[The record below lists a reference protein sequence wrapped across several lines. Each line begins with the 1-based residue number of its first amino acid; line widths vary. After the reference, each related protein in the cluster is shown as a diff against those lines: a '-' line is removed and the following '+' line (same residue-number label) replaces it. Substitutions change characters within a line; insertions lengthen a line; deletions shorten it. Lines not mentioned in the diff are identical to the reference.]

1 MTQKLR
7 LIFMGSTDFSVPS
20 LTQLAAHHDVVAVW
34 TQPPRKSGRG
44 MKLTPTPIA
53 REAERLGIE
62 CFWPERLTDEAEQAR
77 IAAYNCDVAIVVA
90 YGLILQQAVLDIP
103 RFGCINGHASL
114 LPRWRGA
121 APLQRALEAGDTMTG
136 VTAMQMEKGLDTGP
150 MLETLK
156 IDIKPKMTS
165 GMLHD
170 KLSVMTADVLIM
182 TLAKLT
188 AGCLVPKP
196 QPEDGVT
203 YAAKISAEDAALD
216 LQDSAVNCARIICAY
231 SPVPGAWLTTAEG
244 RLKLFSATAQPA
256 SGTIFPPTTYLGMD
270 EDGNMRLSCGA
281 TSELLVGEVQPAG
294 KQKMPAQDFI
304 NGYRLQVGS
313 SILG

>member
-7 LIFMGSTDFSVPS
+7 LIFMGSPDFSVPS
-20 LTQLAAHHDVVAVW
+20 LSQLATHHDVVAVW

-53 REAERLGIE
+53 REAERLDID

-90 YGLILQQAVLDIP
+90 YGLILPQAVLDIP

-170 KLSVMTADVLIM
+170 RLSVITADVLRI
-182 TLAKLT
+182 TLAKLA

-231 SPVPGAWLTTAEG
+231 SPVPGAWLTAAEG
-244 RLKLFSATAQPA
+244 RLKLFSAKAQPA

-270 EDGNMRLSCGA
+270 DDGNMRLSCGA

-294 KQKMPAQDFI
+294 KRKMPAKDFI
-304 NGYRLQVGS
+304 NGYRLQVGR
-313 SILG
+313 SILR

>member
-7 LIFMGSTDFSVPS
+7 LIFMGSPDFSVPS

-90 YGLILQQAVLDIP
+90 YGLILPQAVLDIP

-196 QPEDGVT
+196 QPEEGVA

-256 SGTIFPPTTYLGMD
+256 SGTIFPPATYLGMD
-270 EDGNMRLSCGA
+270 EDSNMRLSCGA

-304 NGYRLQVGS
+304 NGYRLQVGR

>member
-7 LIFMGSTDFSVPS
+7 LIFMGSPDFSVPS

-90 YGLILQQAVLDIP
+90 FGLILPQAVLDIP

-196 QPEDGVT
+196 QPEEGVT

-270 EDGNMRLSCGA
+270 EDSNMRLSCGA

-304 NGYRLQVGS
+304 NGYRLQVGR

>member
-7 LIFMGSTDFSVPS
+7 LIFMGSPDFSVPS

-77 IAAYNCDVAIVVA
+77 IATYNCDVAIVVA
-90 YGLILQQAVLDIP
+90 YGLILPQAVLDIP
-103 RFGCINGHASL
+103 RLGCINGHASL

-165 GMLHD
+165 GILHD

-196 QPEDGVT
+196 QPEEGVT

-304 NGYRLQVGS
+304 NGYRLQVGR

>member
-7 LIFMGSTDFSVPS
+7 LIFMGSPDFSVPS

-90 YGLILQQAVLDIP
+90 FGLILPQAVLDIP

-196 QPEDGVT
+196 QPEEGVT

-256 SGTIFPPTTYLGMD
+256 SGTIFPPATYLGMN

-304 NGYRLQVGS
+304 NGYRLQVGR

>member
-7 LIFMGSTDFSVPS
+7 LIFMGSPDFSVPS

-90 YGLILQQAVLDIP
+90 YGLILPQAVLDIP

-196 QPEDGVT
+196 QPEEGVT

-231 SPVPGAWLTTAEG
+231 SPVPCAWLTTAEG

-256 SGTIFPPTTYLGMD
+256 SGIIFPPTTYLGMD
-270 EDGNMRLSCGA
+270 EDGNLRLSCGA

-304 NGYRLQVGS
+304 NGYRLQVGR

>member
-7 LIFMGSTDFSVPS
+7 LIFMGSPDFSVPS

-77 IAAYNCDVAIVVA
+77 IATYNCDVAIVVA
-90 YGLILQQAVLDIP
+90 YGLILPQAVLDIP

-121 APLQRALEAGDTMTG
+121 APLQRALEAGDTMIG
-136 VTAMQMEKGLDTGP
+136 VTAMQMEQGLDTGP

-165 GMLHD
+165 GILHD

-196 QPEDGVT
+196 QPEEGVT

-231 SPVPGAWLTTAEG
+231 SPVPGAWLTTTEG

-256 SGTIFPPTTYLGMD
+256 SGTIFPPATYLGMN

-304 NGYRLQVGS
+304 NGYRLQVGR

>member
-7 LIFMGSTDFSVPS
+7 LIFMGSPDFSVPS

-77 IAAYNCDVAIVVA
+77 IAAYNCDIAIVVA
-90 YGLILQQAVLDIP
+90 YGLILPQAVLDIP

-196 QPEDGVT
+196 QPEEGVT

-294 KQKMPAQDFI
+294 KKKMPAQDFI
-304 NGYRLQVGS
+304 NGYRLQVGR

>member
-7 LIFMGSTDFSVPS
+7 LIFMGSPDFSVPS

-44 MKLTPTPIA
+44 VKLTPTPIA

-77 IAAYNCDVAIVVA
+77 IAANNCDVAIVVA
-90 YGLILQQAVLDIP
+90 YGLILPQAVLDIP

-196 QPEDGVT
+196 QPEEGVT

-244 RLKLFSATAQPA
+244 RLKLFLATAQPA

-304 NGYRLQVGS
+304 NGYRLQVGR

>member
-7 LIFMGSTDFSVPS
+7 LIFMGSPDFSVPS

-77 IAAYNCDVAIVVA
+77 IAAYNCDVTIVVA
-90 YGLILQQAVLDIP
+90 YGLILPQAVLDIP

-170 KLSVMTADVLIM
+170 RLSVMTADVLTM

-196 QPEDGVT
+196 QPEEGVT
-203 YAAKISAEDAALD
+203 YAAKISPEDAALD
-216 LQDSAVNCARIICAY
+216 LQDSAVNCAQIICAY

-256 SGTIFPPTTYLGMD
+256 SGTIFPPATYLGMD

-294 KQKMPAQDFI
+294 KKKMPAQDFI
-304 NGYRLQVGS
+304 NGYRLQVGR

>member
-7 LIFMGSTDFSVPS
+7 LIFMGSPDFSVPS

-90 YGLILQQAVLDIP
+90 YGLILPQAVLDIP

-136 VTAMQMEKGLDTGP
+136 VTAMQMEQGLDTGP

-196 QPEDGVT
+196 QPEEGVT
-203 YAAKISAEDAALD
+203 YATKISAEDAALD

-256 SGTIFPPTTYLGMD
+256 SGTIFPPATYLGMN

-304 NGYRLQVGS
+304 NGYRLQVGR

>member
-7 LIFMGSTDFSVPS
+7 LIFMGSPDFSVPS

-90 YGLILQQAVLDIP
+90 YGLILPQAVLDIP
-103 RFGCINGHASL
+103 RLGCINGHASL

-196 QPEDGVT
+196 QPEEGVT

-231 SPVPGAWLTTAEG
+231 SPVPGAWLATAEG

-304 NGYRLQVGS
+304 NGYRLQVGR

>member
-7 LIFMGSTDFSVPS
+7 LIFMGSPDFSVPS

-77 IAAYNCDVAIVVA
+77 IATYNCDVAIVVA
-90 YGLILQQAVLDIP
+90 YGLILPQAVLDIP

-196 QPEDGVT
+196 QPEEGVT

-281 TSELLVGEVQPAG
+281 TSELLVSEVQPAG

-304 NGYRLQVGS
+304 NGYRLQVGR

>member
-7 LIFMGSTDFSVPS
+7 LIFMGSPDFSVPS

-77 IAAYNCDVAIVVA
+77 IATYNCDVAIVVA
-90 YGLILQQAVLDIP
+90 YGLILPQAVLDIP

-196 QPEDGVT
+196 QPEEGVT

-304 NGYRLQVGS
+304 NGYRLQIGR

>member
-1 MTQKLR
+1 
-7 LIFMGSTDFSVPS
+7 MGSPNFSVPS

-53 REAERLGIE
+53 HEAERLGIE

-90 YGLILQQAVLDIP
+90 YGLILPQAVLDIP

-156 IDIKPKMTS
+156 IDIKPKMNS

-196 QPEDGVT
+196 QPEEGVT

-304 NGYRLQVGS
+304 NGYRLQVGR

>member
-7 LIFMGSTDFSVPS
+7 LIFMGSPDFSVPS

-90 YGLILQQAVLDIP
+90 YGLILPQAVLDIP

-136 VTAMQMEKGLDTGP
+136 VTAMQMEQGLDTGP
-150 MLETLK
+150 MLEKLK

-165 GMLHD
+165 GILHD

-196 QPEDGVT
+196 QPEEGVT
-203 YAAKISAEDAALD
+203 YATKISAEDAALD

-304 NGYRLQVGS
+304 NGYRLQVGR

>member
-7 LIFMGSTDFSVPS
+7 LIFMGSPDFSVPS

-90 YGLILQQAVLDIP
+90 YGLILPQAVLDIP

-170 KLSVMTADVLIM
+170 RLSVMTADVLIM

-196 QPEDGVT
+196 QPEEGVT

-256 SGTIFPPTTYLGMD
+256 SGTIFPPATYLGMND
-270 EDGNMRLSCGA
+270 DGNMRLSCGA

-304 NGYRLQVGS
+304 NGYRLQVGR

>member
-7 LIFMGSTDFSVPS
+7 LIFMGSPDFSVPS

-90 YGLILQQAVLDIP
+90 YGLILPQAVLDIP

-136 VTAMQMEKGLDTGP
+136 VTAMQMEQGLDTGP
-150 MLETLK
+150 MLEKLK

-165 GMLHD
+165 GILHD

-196 QPEDGVT
+196 QPEEGVT

-256 SGTIFPPTTYLGMD
+256 SGTIFPPATYLGMN

-304 NGYRLQVGS
+304 NGYRLQVGR

>member
-7 LIFMGSTDFSVPS
+7 LIFMGSPDFSVPS

-62 CFWPERLTDEAEQAR
+62 CFWPERLTDEAEQER
-77 IAAYNCDVAIVVA
+77 IATYNCDVAIVVA
-90 YGLILQQAVLDIP
+90 YGLILPQAVLDIP

-196 QPEDGVT
+196 QPEEGVT

-304 NGYRLQVGS
+304 NGYRLQVGR

>member
-7 LIFMGSTDFSVPS
+7 LIFMGSPDFSVPS

-90 YGLILQQAVLDIP
+90 YGLILPQAVLDIP

-170 KLSVMTADVLIM
+170 KSSVMTADVLIM

-196 QPEDGVT
+196 QPEEGVT

-244 RLKLFSATAQPA
+244 RLKLFSATAKPA

-281 TSELLVGEVQPAG
+281 TSELLVSEVQPAG

-304 NGYRLQVGS
+304 NGYRLQVGR

>member
-7 LIFMGSTDFSVPS
+7 LIFMGSPDFSVPS

-90 YGLILQQAVLDIP
+90 YGLILPQAVLDIP

-165 GMLHD
+165 GMLYD

-196 QPEDGVT
+196 QPEEGVT

-231 SPVPGAWLTTAEG
+231 GPVPGAWLTTAEG

-304 NGYRLQVGS
+304 NGYRLQVGR

>member
-1 MTQKLR
+1 
-7 LIFMGSTDFSVPS
+7 MGSPNFSVPS

-90 YGLILQQAVLDIP
+90 YGLILPQAVLDIP

-196 QPEDGVT
+196 QPEEGVT

-270 EDGNMRLSCGA
+270 EDGNIRLSCGA

-304 NGYRLQVGS
+304 NGYRLQVGR

>member
-1 MTQKLR
+1 
-7 LIFMGSTDFSVPS
+7 MGSPDFSVPS

-90 YGLILQQAVLDIP
+90 YGLILPQAVLDIP

-196 QPEDGVT
+196 QPEEGVT

-281 TSELLVGEVQPAG
+281 TSELLVSEVQPAG

-304 NGYRLQVGS
+304 NGYRLQVGR

>member
-1 MTQKLR
+1 MTQELR
-7 LIFMGSTDFSVPS
+7 LIFMGSPDFSVPS

-90 YGLILQQAVLDIP
+90 YGLILPQAVLDIP

-196 QPEDGVT
+196 QPEEGVT
-203 YAAKISAEDAALD
+203 YATKISAEDAALD

-304 NGYRLQVGS
+304 NGYRLQVGR

>member
-7 LIFMGSTDFSVPS
+7 LIFMGSPDFSVPS
-20 LTQLAAHHDVVAVW
+20 LPQLTAHHDVVAVW

-90 YGLILQQAVLDIP
+90 YGLILPQAVLDIP

-196 QPEDGVT
+196 QPEEGVT

-304 NGYRLQVGS
+304 NGYRLQVGR

>member
-7 LIFMGSTDFSVPS
+7 LIFMGSPDFSVPS

-90 YGLILQQAVLDIP
+90 YGLILPQAVLDIP

-196 QPEDGVT
+196 QPEEGVT

-256 SGTIFPPTTYLGMD
+256 SGTIFPPATYLGMD
-270 EDGNMRLSCGA
+270 KDGNMRLSCGA

-304 NGYRLQVGS
+304 NGYRLQVGR

>member
-1 MTQKLR
+1 
-7 LIFMGSTDFSVPS
+7 
-20 LTQLAAHHDVVAVW
+20 
-34 TQPPRKSGRG
+34 
-44 MKLTPTPIA
+44 
-53 REAERLGIE
+53 
-62 CFWPERLTDEAEQAR
+62 
-77 IAAYNCDVAIVVA
+77 
-90 YGLILQQAVLDIP
+90 
-103 RFGCINGHASL
+103 
-114 LPRWRGA
+114 
-121 APLQRALEAGDTMTG
+121 MTG

-196 QPEDGVT
+196 QPEEGVT

-304 NGYRLQVGS
+304 NGYRLQVGR

>member
-7 LIFMGSTDFSVPS
+7 LIFMGSPDFSVPS

-53 REAERLGIE
+53 SEAERLGIE

-77 IAAYNCDVAIVVA
+77 IATYNCDVAIVVA
-90 YGLILQQAVLDIP
+90 YGLILPQAVLDIP

-196 QPEDGVT
+196 QPEEGVT

-231 SPVPGAWLTTAEG
+231 SPVPGAWLATAEG

-304 NGYRLQVGS
+304 NGYRLQVGR

>member
-7 LIFMGSTDFSVPS
+7 LIFMGSPDFSVPS

-90 YGLILQQAVLDIP
+90 YGLILPQAVLDIP

-156 IDIKPKMTS
+156 FDIKPKMTS

-196 QPEDGVT
+196 QPEEGVT
-203 YAAKISAEDAALD
+203 YAAKISAGDAALD

-304 NGYRLQVGS
+304 NGYRLQVGR

>member
-7 LIFMGSTDFSVPS
+7 LIFMGSPDFSVPS
-20 LTQLAAHHDVVAVW
+20 LSQLAAHHDVVAVW

-53 REAERLGIE
+53 REAERLDID

-90 YGLILQQAVLDIP
+90 YGLILPQAVLDIP

-170 KLSVMTADVLIM
+170 RLSVITADVLRI
-182 TLAKLT
+182 TLAKLA

-231 SPVPGAWLTTAEG
+231 SPVPGAWLTAAEG
-244 RLKLFSATAQPA
+244 RLKLFSAKAQPA

-270 EDGNMRLSCGA
+270 DDGNMRLSCGA

-294 KQKMPAQDFI
+294 KRKMPAKDFI
-304 NGYRLQVGS
+304 NGYRLQVGR
-313 SILG
+313 SILR

>member
-7 LIFMGSTDFSVPS
+7 LIFMGSPDFSVPS

-77 IAAYNCDVAIVVA
+77 IAAYNCDIAIVVA
-90 YGLILQQAVLDIP
+90 FGLILPQAVLDIP

-196 QPEDGVT
+196 QPEEGVT

-304 NGYRLQVGS
+304 NGYRLQVGR

>member
-7 LIFMGSTDFSVPS
+7 LIFMGSPDFSVPS

-90 YGLILQQAVLDIP
+90 YGLILPQAVLDLP

-156 IDIKPKMTS
+156 FDIKPKMTS

-196 QPEDGVT
+196 QPEEGVT

-304 NGYRLQVGS
+304 NGYRLQVGR

>member
-7 LIFMGSTDFSVPS
+7 LIFMGSPDFSAPS
-20 LTQLAAHHDVVAVW
+20 LTQLAAHHDVVAAW

-90 YGLILQQAVLDIP
+90 YGLILPQAVLDIP

-196 QPEDGVT
+196 QPEEGVT

-304 NGYRLQVGS
+304 NGYRLQVGR

>member
-7 LIFMGSTDFSVPS
+7 LIFMGSPDFSVPS

-90 YGLILQQAVLDIP
+90 YGLILPQAVLDIP

-170 KLSVMTADVLIM
+170 RLSVMTADVLIM

-196 QPEDGVT
+196 QPEEGVT

-256 SGTIFPPTTYLGMD
+256 SGTIFPPATYLGMD

-304 NGYRLQVGS
+304 NGYRLQVGR

>member
-7 LIFMGSTDFSVPS
+7 LIFMGSPDFSVPS

-77 IAAYNCDVAIVVA
+77 IATYNCDVAIVVA
-90 YGLILQQAVLDIP
+90 YGLILPQAVLDIP

-196 QPEDGVT
+196 QPEEGVT

-244 RLKLFSATAQPA
+244 RLKLFSAAAQPA

-304 NGYRLQVGS
+304 NGYRLQVGRP
-313 SILG
+313 ILG

>member
-7 LIFMGSTDFSVPS
+7 LIFMGSPDFSVPS

-34 TQPPRKSGRG
+34 TQPPRNSGRG

-53 REAERLGIE
+53 CEAERLGIE
-62 CFWPERLTDEAEQAR
+62 CFWPGRLTDEAEQAR

-90 YGLILQQAVLDIP
+90 YGLILPQAVLDIP

-196 QPEDGVT
+196 QPEEGVT

-304 NGYRLQVGS
+304 NGYRLQVGR

>member
-7 LIFMGSTDFSVPS
+7 LIFMGSPDFSVPS

-90 YGLILQQAVLDIP
+90 YGLILPQAVLDIP

-196 QPEDGVT
+196 QPEEGVT

-256 SGTIFPPTTYLGMD
+256 SGTIFPPATYLGMD

-304 NGYRLQVGS
+304 NGYRLQVGR

>member
-7 LIFMGSTDFSVPS
+7 LIFMGSPDFSVPS

-44 MKLTPTPIA
+44 MKLTPTPVA

-77 IAAYNCDVAIVVA
+77 IATYNCDVAIVVA
-90 YGLILQQAVLDIP
+90 YGLILPQAVLDIP

-196 QPEDGVT
+196 QPEEGVT

-304 NGYRLQVGS
+304 NGYRLQVGR

>member
-1 MTQKLR
+1 
-7 LIFMGSTDFSVPS
+7 MGSPDFSVPS

-90 YGLILQQAVLDIP
+90 YGLILPQAVLDIP

-196 QPEDGVT
+196 QPEEGVT

-256 SGTIFPPTTYLGMD
+256 SGTIFPPATYLGMD

-304 NGYRLQVGS
+304 NGYRLQVGR